1 MKIRLLDFDHAT
13 ADIPAS
19 VQSLLRLCKIEGKDN
34 CDTVMTQLLGEMGI
48 SPITNPKTEDVL
60 MVQSSEAAAINQE
73 EGDEEAPANPRNP
86 LNELWNGE
94 TVLHVAAASG
104 NASLIPILLL
114 HGADPAI
121 K

>member
-1 MKIRLLDFDHAT
+1 M
-13 ADIPAS
+13 
-19 VQSLLRLCKIEGKDN
+19 CKSEGKDD
-34 CDTVMTQLLGEMGI
+34 CYTLVTQLLREMGI

-73 EGDEEAPANPRNP
+73 ERDEEAPANLRNP
-86 LNELWNGE
+86 LNEMWNGE
-94 TVLHVAAASG
+94 TVLHIAAASG

-114 HGADPAI
+114 HGANPAI

>member
-1 MKIRLLDFDHAT
+1 MITLYT
-13 ADIPAS
+13 VDIPAS
-19 VQSLLRLCKIEGKDN
+19 VQSLLKLCKSECKDD
-34 CDTVMTQLLGEMGI
+34 CDTAMTQLLGEMGI
-48 SPITNPKTEDVL
+48 SPITNPMTEDPL
-60 MVQSSEAAAINQE
+60 KVQSSVSMTAAAVSQE
-73 EGDEEAPANPRNP
+73 EEEEAPANLRNP
-86 LNELWNGE
+86 LNEVWNGE